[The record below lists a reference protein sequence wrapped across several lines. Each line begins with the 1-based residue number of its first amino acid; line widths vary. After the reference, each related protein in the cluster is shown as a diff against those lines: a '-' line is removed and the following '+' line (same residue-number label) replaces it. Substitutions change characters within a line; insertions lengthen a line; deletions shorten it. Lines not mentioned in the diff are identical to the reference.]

1 MRVETRKAT
10 QADIPFLLQLRQ
22 ETMQAYLAA
31 SGADCSVDAHLARI
45 AHGFEHA
52 EIVICDGIPCG
63 LLKVSKSPEIWEVV
77 QIQLDRKVQG
87 KGVGRAL
94 LEEAIAAA
102 ELAGVE
108 IKLSVLK
115 SNPAKRLYERLG
127 FETIG
132 EDAHEYL
139 MQRLP

>member
-1 MRVETRKAT
+1 M
-10 QADIPFLLQLRQ
+10 
-22 ETMQAYLAA
+22 
-31 SGADCSVDAHLARI
+31 DAHTARI
-45 AHGFEHA
+45 AYGFEHA

-94 LEEAIAAA
+94 LEEIIAGA

-139 MQRLP
+139 MKRLP